1 MKKFRMPTAY
11 TILFL
16 LLVLVAAATWI
27 IPAGA
32 YERAGEEDAPVA
44 GTYHEVERQPQGPG
58 DVILASFQGFYD
70 AVDVALF
77 ILMVGGFLGCG
88 GPDKLMQALA
98 LSGVKD
104 LTIICNDGGL
114 PGGRLLGVQEIIH
127 NGQVKHLIATHIGMN
142 KEVGQMMNAGTMK
155 VTLVP
160 QGSLAEKIR
169 AGGYGLGGV
178 LTPTGVGTIIADGK
192 ETLTIEGRQ
201 YLLELPLHA
210 DFALCRASIC
220 DKFGNFSCAKATKNF
235 NHVMAMAADTVILGA
250 EKIVEIGEGDVD
262 TFTTAGVYVNY
273 IVGGEQPWQI

>member
-1 MKKFRMPTAY
+1 MAKITSI
-11 TILFL
+11 TE
-16 LLVLVAAATWI
+16 AAALVKD
-27 IPAGA
+27 GMS
-32 YERAGEEDAPVA
+32 V
-44 GTYHEVERQPQGPG
+44 
-58 DVILASFQGFYD
+58 
-70 AVDVALF
+70 
-77 ILMVGGFLGCG
+77 MVGGFLGCG
-88 GPDKLMQALA
+88 GPDKLMHALA

-114 PGGRLLGVQEIIH
+114 PGGRLLGVQELIH

-142 KEVGQMMNAGTMK
+142 KEVGQMMNEGKLK

-169 AGGYGLGGV
+169 AAGAGLGGV

-192 ETLTIEGRQ
+192 ETLTIEGKQ

-210 DFALCRASIC
+210 DYALCRASIC
-220 DKFGNFSCAKATKNF
+220 DKFGNFSCYKATKNF

-250 EKIVEIGEGDVD
+250 EKVVEIGEVDVD